1 MAAVTQPPEALII
14 APHGRDASVA
24 ASLLAEVGLPSR
36 ICADVDALSREIS
49 DDTAF
54 LVMTEEATRGADL
67 RPLVGRLEA
76 QPSWSDLACVILTNR
91 GGGPERN
98 PAAARMS
105 EGLGNVTFIER
116 PFHPTTFTS
125 AARTA
130 LKGRLRQFEARA
142 RLNELRE
149 SRERL
154 TTALTAGR
162 LGSWELDLKT
172 SKLIV
177 SDSCKANFGREAK
190 ESLSYEELLASI
202 HPDDQERMREAVA
215 RSIADNS
222 DYVIE
227 YRVIWPDGS
236 VHWIEVRARVVSDEA
251 KGYSSLVG
259 VSSDI
264 TDRKTSEENLR
275 HLNETLEE
283 RVAERTA
290 ELNRAHELV
299 LTEIDQRERA
309 EEQLRQAQKM
319 EMIGQLTGGVAHD
332 FNNLLMAVL
341 GNLDLLRKH
350 LAEDAKASRL
360 IDGALQGAKRGAA
373 LTQRLLA
380 FARRQDL
387 RVEATDL
394 VTLVGGMTALLEKS
408 VGPDIE
414 MRFDMADGLPS
425 ALIDPNQVELALLNL
440 VVNARDA
447 MPEGGT
453 VSIGLDAASPTAKL
467 NLPAGSY
474 LRLSVTDSGQG
485 MDAETVS
492 RAIEPFFSTKELGKG
507 TGLGLSM
514 IHGLAVQLKGAL
526 RLESQIGRG
535 TTAELWLPATTAVA
549 RTEAVIA
556 GSGEI
561 LAGDAVPRSTIL
573 FVDDDFL
580 IAMSTV
586 DMLEDLGHEVIEA
599 NSGAAALEILRGP
612 GAIDLMITDYSMPKM
627 NGGQL
632 AEEARHLR
640 PGLPILLA
648 TGYAELPDNS
658 SLEIPRLG
666 KPYLQQQLAAEIA
679 KLINVRHTV
688 TTETGASTRVEV
700 APRRGSA

>member
-1 MAAVTQPPEALII
+1 MVQVPEALIL
-14 APHGRDASVA
+14 APLGRDAAIA
-24 ASLLAEVGLPSR
+24 AGLLAEAGIGSR
-36 ICADVDALSREIS
+36 ICADLDALGQAMGADAGFI
-49 DDTAF
+49 
-54 LVMTEEATRGADL
+54 VMTEETARGADL
-67 RPLVGRLEA
+67 RTIVGWLDA
-76 QPSWSDLACVILTNR
+76 QPSWSDLACIVLTSR

-98 PAAARMS
+98 PSAARMS
-105 EGLGNVTFIER
+105 EALGNVTFIER

-142 RLNELRE
+142 RLDELRE

-172 SKLIV
+172 GKL
-177 SDSCKANFGREAK
+177 STSETCKANFGRGAD
-190 ESLSYEELLASI
+190 ESLSYDELIASI
-202 HPDDQERMREAVA
+202 HPHDQQRMREAIA

-227 YRVIWPDGS
+227 YRVVWPDRS
-236 VHWIEVRARVVSDEA
+236 VHWIEVRARIVSDEA
-251 KGYSSLVG
+251 KGLSSLVG

-275 HLNETLEE
+275 QLNETLEE
-283 RVAERTA
+283 RVAGRTT

-299 LTEIDQRERA
+299 LTEINQRERA

-350 LAEDAKASRL
+350 FSSDARASRL

-387 RVEATDL
+387 RLEATDL
-394 VTLVGGMTALLEKS
+394 VTLVAGVTGLLEKS

-414 MRFDMADGLPS
+414 MRFDLADDLPL

-447 MPEGGT
+447 MPEGGV
-453 VSIGLDAASPTAKL
+453 VSIGLGVAAPQASLDLPDA
-467 NLPAGSY
+467 SY
-474 LRLSVTDSGQG
+474 LRLSVADTGQG

-492 RAIEPFFSTKELGKG
+492 RAVEPFFSTKELGKG

-526 RLESQIGRG
+526 QLESQVGSG
-535 TTAELWLPATTAVA
+535 TTAELWLPAATAA
-549 RTEAVIA
+549 TAATRAEPP
-556 GSGEI
+556 
-561 LAGDAVPRSTIL
+561 LAERPVNHAEVVVPRSTIL

-586 DMLEDLGHEVIEA
+586 DMLEDLGHEVIEV
-599 NSGAAALEILRGP
+599 NSGSAALEILRGP
-612 GAIDLMITDYSMPKM
+612 GGIDLMITDYSMPKM

-632 AEEARHLR
+632 AEEARRLR

-658 SLEIPRLG
+658 DMDLPRLG
-666 KPYLQQQLAAEIA
+666 KPYLQEQLAAEIA
-679 KLINVRHTV
+679 KLINAQRT
-688 TTETGASTRVEV
+688 STAQSILSER
-700 APRRGSA
+700 A

>member
-1 MAAVTQPPEALII
+1 MAAAHRAPQALIL
-14 APHGRDASVA
+14 APRGRDASIA
-24 ASLLAEVGLPSR
+24 ASLLKEVGLGAR
-36 ICADVDALSREIS
+36 ICADLDALTRDIGA
-49 DDTAF
+49 DTAF

-67 RPLVGRLEA
+67 RNLVGQLEA
-76 QPSWSDLACVILTNR
+76 QSSWSDLACIVLTSR

-98 PAAARMS
+98 PAAARIS
-105 EGLGNVTFIER
+105 EALGNVTFIER

-142 RLNELRE
+142 RLDELRE
-149 SRERL
+149 SGERL

-172 SKLIV
+172 SELIV
-177 SDSCKANFGREAK
+177 SETCKANFGRGPEQ
-190 ESLSYEELLASI
+190 SLSYGELLSSI
-202 HPDDQERMREAVA
+202 HPDDRQRMREAVE
-215 RSIADNS
+215 RSIADNT

-227 YRVIWPDGS
+227 YRVLWPDKS
-236 VHWIEVRARVVSDEA
+236 LHWLEVRARVVSDEA
-251 KGYSSLVG
+251 KGTSSLVG

-275 HLNETLEE
+275 RLNETLEE

-290 ELNRAHELV
+290 ELKRTHELV
-299 LTEIDQRERA
+299 LTEITQRERA

-350 LAEDAKASRL
+350 FAADAKAARL
-360 IDGALQGAKRGAA
+360 IDGALQGAMRGAA

-414 MRFDMADGLPS
+414 MRFDPPDETFWT
-425 ALIDPNQVELALLNL
+425 LIDPNQVELALLNL

-447 MPEGGT
+447 MPEGGI
-453 VSIGLDAASPTAKL
+453 VSIGLDTPTPPSAL
-467 NLPAGSY
+467 NLGAGPY
-474 LRLSVTDSGQG
+474 LRLSVTDTGQG

-514 IHGLAVQLKGAL
+514 IHGLAVQLNGAL
-526 RLESQIGRG
+526 RLESHVGRG

-549 RTEAVIA
+549 HPEPVIA
-556 GSGEI
+556 DSNEI

-612 GAIDLMITDYSMPKM
+612 DPIDLMITDYSMPKM

-632 AEEARHLR
+632 TEEARRLR
-640 PGLPILLA
+640 PDLPILLA

-658 SLEIPRLG
+658 TLDVPRLG

-679 KLINVRHTV
+679 KLINVRHPGTADA
-688 TTETGASTRVEV
+688 TASERV
-700 APRRGSA
+700 